1 MPPCF
6 SLAWADSW
14 PEPMDA
20 IIQQWLQLVIELG
33 KHDGLVRLLVTLLPA
48 FLLLEVPL
56 NMLVLLGVLRWF
68 LRKPFELPPD
78 NSHRPRVSCIITCYS
93 EGLDVQSTLRSL
105 CEQTY
110 AGDIE
115 MIPVVDGAAVN
126 KPTMQAVRD
135 FQVDRTLY
143 PRRLLRPIA
152 KWQRG
157 GRVSSLNSGLAHC
170 TGEIV
175 MALDGDTS
183 FDNDMVV
190 NIVRHFVD
198 PDVPAV
204 AGSLRVRNWR
214 ASLTAAMQGLE
225 YLLSIHMAKIGL
237 SEWNLVNNVS
247 GAFGAF
253 RRSFLDKIGG
263 WDTHTA
269 EDLDITLRIK
279 NYFGRQPLRIPFEP
293 RAIGHTD
300 APTTFKQ
307 FLMQRLR
314 WDGDLYFLYIRKHR
328 HSFNPRLLGWP
339 NFLMTLISGFF
350 FQLVLP
356 FIIFGYLV
364 VGVFVLP
371 LANYLALAGLIYL
384 VYLSVTLLMYLA
396 MLAMVSE
403 RPRQDLRLLP
413 IVFLF
418 PLFMLVMRCWSAVA
432 MLNEALRRGHEESSM
447 APWWVLKKAKRF

>member
-1 MPPCF
+1 M
-6 SLAWADSW
+6 
-14 PEPMDA
+14 EA
-20 IIQQWLQLVIELG
+20 ILQQWMLLAAEFDKG
-33 KHDGLVRLLVTLLPA
+33 DGLVRMLVSLMPA

-68 LRKPFELPPD
+68 VRKPFELPQD
-78 NSHRPRVSCIITCYS
+78 NTYRPRVSCIITCYS

-110 AGDIE
+110 EGDIE

-126 KPTMQAVRD
+126 QPTMQAVRD
-135 FQVDRTLY
+135 FQVDRVLY

-170 TGEIV
+170 TGEII

-183 FDNDMVV
+183 FDNDMVTH
-190 NIVRHFVD
+190 IVRHIAD
-198 PDVPAV
+198 PRVPAV
-204 AGSLRVRNWR
+204 AGSLHVRNWTS
-214 ASLTAAMQGLE
+214 SLTTAMQALE

-339 NFLMTLISGFF
+339 NFLMTLVSGFF

-364 VGVFVLP
+364 AGLFVLP
-371 LANYLALAGLIYL
+371 LTHYLALSGVIYLIYL
-384 VYLSVTLLMYLA
+384 GVTLLMYLA

-403 RPRQDLRLLP
+403 RPRQDARLLP
-413 IVFLF
+413 VVFLF

-432 MLNEALRRGHEESSM
+432 MLNEALRRGHEETSM

>member
-1 MPPCF
+1 
-6 SLAWADSW
+6 
-14 PEPMDA
+14 MDA
-20 IIQQWLQLVIELG
+20 IFQQWLQLLVEFG
-33 KHDGLVRLLVTLLPA
+33 KDDGGIRLLISLLPA

-56 NMLVLLGVLRWF
+56 NLLVLLGVLRWF
-68 LRKPFELPPD
+68 VRKPFELPPD
-78 NSHRPRVSCIITCYS
+78 NSYRPRVSCIITCYS
-93 EGLDVQSTLRSL
+93 EGLDVQSTLQSL

-110 AGDIE
+110 PGEIE

-135 FQVDRTLY
+135 FRVDRQLY

-183 FDNDMVV
+183 FDNDMVSHM
-190 NIVRHFVD
+190 VRHFRD
-198 PDVPAV
+198 PAVPAV
-204 AGSLRVRNWR
+204 AGSLRVRNWKL
-214 ASLTAAMQGLE
+214 SLTAAMQALE

-237 SEWNLVNNVS
+237 SEWNLVNNIS

-253 RRSFLDKIGG
+253 RRSFLDKVGG

-300 APTTFKQ
+300 APTSFRQ

-328 HSFNPRLLGWP
+328 HSFNPRLLGWS
-339 NFLMTLISGFF
+339 NFLMTLVSGFF

-356 FIIFGYLV
+356 FIIFGYLL
-364 VGVFVLP
+364 VGLFVLP

-384 VYLSVTLLMYLA
+384 IYLGVTLLMYLV
-396 MLAMVSE
+396 MLSMVSE

-413 IVFLF
+413 MVFMF

>member
-1 MPPCF
+1 M
-6 SLAWADSW
+6 
-14 PEPMDA
+14 EA
-20 IIQQWLQLVIELG
+20 ILQQWMLLAAELDKG
-33 KHDGLVRLLVTLLPA
+33 DGLVRMLVSLMPA

-68 LRKPFELPPD
+68 VRKPFELPQD
-78 NSHRPRVSCIITCYS
+78 NTYRPRVSCIITCYS

-110 AGDIE
+110 EGDIE

-126 KPTMQAVRD
+126 QPTMQAVRD
-135 FQVDRTLY
+135 FQVDRVLY

-170 TGEIV
+170 TGEII

-183 FDNDMVV
+183 FDNDMVTH
-190 NIVRHFVD
+190 IVRHFAD
-198 PDVPAV
+198 PRVPAV
-204 AGSLRVRNWR
+204 AGSLRVRNWTS
-214 ASLTAAMQGLE
+214 SLTTAMQALE

-339 NFLMTLISGFF
+339 NFLMTLVSGFF

-364 VGVFVLP
+364 AGLFVLP
-371 LANYLALAGLIYL
+371 LTHYLALSGVIYL
-384 VYLSVTLLMYLA
+384 IYLSVTLLMYLA

-403 RPRQDLRLLP
+403 RPRQDARLLP
-413 IVFLF
+413 VVFLF

-432 MLNEALRRGHEESSM
+432 MLNEALRRGHEETSM